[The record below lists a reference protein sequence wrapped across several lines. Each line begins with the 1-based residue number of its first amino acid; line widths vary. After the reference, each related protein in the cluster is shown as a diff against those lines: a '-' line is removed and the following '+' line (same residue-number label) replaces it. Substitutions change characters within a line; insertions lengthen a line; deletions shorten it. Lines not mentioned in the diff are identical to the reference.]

1 MVPAPPCCR
10 SREWGRPSSRIGA
23 ETARKRA
30 RGCSASRAR
39 IASFGRRRRV
49 GAFSLT
55 DVKIVCLVKQVPR
68 GDAIRFD
75 EETKSLVREGVPL
88 ELNEFDAYAIAH
100 AARLRAEHGGEVVA
114 MTMGPPQAEEALR
127 TTLALGANR
136 CIHLSDR
143 VFAVADTLGTS
154 RTLALAIRKEGAD
167 LVLCGRKTL
176 DSETW
181 QVPPEVAAF
190 LGLPHLTSVAS
201 LDLDGSTLRARR
213 LGDEG
218 EELYELEL
226 PALCSVALPPEGA
239 DVEVAPVSDAGG
251 NITVWTAA
259 DLVPDVQPYEKRFGQ
274 TGSPTRV
281 LAVRDVSP
289 ERMQELYE
297 DPAEAA
303 RRAQELLA
311 ERPPQS
317 TSWQKPERL
326 GEQPGKSYDCWSV
339 VELVEGRVARV
350 SLELLGK
357 SRELAGKLGGRTVAL
372 VMGHGLDSAAREAV
386 RHGAE
391 TVVVVDDERLGDY
404 QPDLWASAPRQVL
417 ERERPHAVL
426 IPATSRGRDY
436 GPRAAGDL
444 ELGMTGD
451 CVDLGIDRA
460 GRLIQ
465 HKPAYGGN
473 IVSVIMGATTPQ
485 LATVRPRMFE
495 SLEPNGSE
503 SELRQFQ
510 LDGLPLPTTS
520 ILESRPDDPAPYAL
534 DEADVIVC
542 AGEGVGGDGLGELE
556 RSAAVLGAAVGGDR
570 TACAAGIVPWSRQI
584 GLLGRQVAPRLY
596 VAVETSGDFE
606 HAAAS
611 VKADVILVLKSSDAP
626 VGGTAD
632 VAVGG
637 DWRETL
643 PLVVEAL
650 RGRI

>member
-1 MVPAPPCCR
+1 M
-10 SREWGRPSSRIGA
+10 
-23 ETARKRA
+23 
-30 RGCSASRAR
+30 
-39 IASFGRRRRV
+39 
-49 GAFSLT
+49 
-55 DVKIVCLVKQVPR
+55 KIVCLVKQVPR

-88 ELNEFDAYAIAH
+88 ELNAFDAYAVAH
-100 AARLRAEHGGEVVA
+100 AARLREQHGGEVVA

-127 TTLALGANR
+127 VTLALGADR

-167 LVLCGRKTL
+167 LVLCGRKTV

-190 LGLPHLTSVAS
+190 LGLPHVTNAVS
-201 LDLDGSTLRARR
+201 LELGGSTLRARR
-213 LGDEG
+213 LGGEG

-226 PALCSVALPPEGA
+226 PALCSVALPPGGVDVDA
-239 DVEVAPVSDAGG
+239 DPMDGE
-251 NITVWTAA
+251 ITVWTAA
-259 DLVPDVQPYEKRFGQ
+259 DLVAEVRPNDKRFGQ

-303 RRAQELLA
+303 RRVRELLA
-311 ERPPQS
+311 ERTPAK
-317 TSWQKPERL
+317 TAWEKPERL
-326 GEQPGKSYDCWSV
+326 GEQPGASYDCWSM
-339 VELVEGRVARV
+339 VELVEGRIARV

-357 SRELAGKLGGRTVAL
+357 SRELAGKLGGSAVGLILGNDLEGAAL
-372 VMGHGLDSAAREAV
+372 EAASS
-386 RHGAE
+386 GAE
-391 TVVVVDDERLGDY
+391 SVVVVDDERLRDY
-404 QPDLWASAPRQVL
+404 QPDLWAGALRQVL
-417 ERERPHAVL
+417 ERERPHALL

-436 GPRAAGDL
+436 GPRAAGEL

-451 CVDLGIDRA
+451 CVDLGVDRA

-495 SLEPNGSE
+495 PLEPRNNSNGG
-503 SELRQFQ
+503 ELRRFE
-510 LDGLPLPTTS
+510 LGDLPPPRVRLV
-520 ILESRPDDPAPYAL
+520 EHDAGERAFDL
-534 DEADVIVC
+534 DEADTVVAVGAGVDVEQIRPA
-542 AGEGVGGDGLGELE
+542 AGE
-556 RSAAVLGAAVGGDR
+556 LGAAIGGDR
-570 TACAAGIVPWSRQI
+570 AAAEAGLVPRSRQL
-584 GLLGRQVAPRLY
+584 GLLGRAVAPRLY
-596 VAVETSGDFE
+596 LAVETSGDFE
-606 HAAAS
+606 HAVAS
-611 VKADVILVLKSSDAP
+611 VKAGVIVVFKSSSEP
-626 VGGTAD
+626 VTGTAD
-632 VAVGG
+632 VAVAG

-643 PLVVEAL
+643 PAFARAFRET
-650 RGRI
+650 

>member
-1 MVPAPPCCR
+1 M
-10 SREWGRPSSRIGA
+10 
-23 ETARKRA
+23 
-30 RGCSASRAR
+30 
-39 IASFGRRRRV
+39 
-49 GAFSLT
+49 
-55 DVKIVCLVKQVPR
+55 KIVCLVKQVPR

-88 ELNEFDAYAIAH
+88 ELNAFDAYAVAQ
-100 AARLRAEHGGEVVA
+100 AVRLREQHGGDVVV

-127 TTLALGANR
+127 VTLALGADR

-190 LGLPHLTSVAS
+190 LGLPHLTSMTS

-303 RRAQELLA
+303 RRAQELLD

-404 QPDLWASAPRQVL
+404 QPDLWASALRQVL

-436 GPRAAGDL
+436 GPRAAGEL

-495 SLEPNGSE
+495 PLEPSDSAEGEIRS
-503 SELRQFQ
+503 FA
-510 LDGLPLPTTS
+510 LDGS
-520 ILESRPDDPAPYAL
+520 IEPRSRLLEHDAGERAFDL
-534 DEADVIVC
+534 DEADTVL
-542 AGEGVGGDGLGELE
+542 ALGAGVGADELE
-556 RSAAVLGAAVGGDR
+556 EIQGVAALLGAAIGGDR
-570 TACAAGIVPWSRQI
+570 RACEAGLLPRSRQL
-584 GLLGRQVAPRLY
+584 GLLGRAVAPRLY
-596 VAVETSGDFE
+596 LAVETEGDFE

-611 VKADVILVLKSSDAP
+611 VKAGVIVVFKSSSAP
-626 VGGTAD
+626 VTGTAD
-632 VAVGG
+632 VALAG
-637 DWRETL
+637 DWRQTL
-643 PLVVEAL
+643 PAFAQAF
-650 RGRI
+650 RAG